1 LKHIGNKKRLFISV
15 CGIFLLGLILST
27 LIAYFHVTKWITT
40 SVKDEQLTLA
50 SVVQAT
56 TEQWFSASKESIHAF
71 ADKTASY
78 KNKIE
83 NNELLDI
90 LIAQYT
96 ESKQFDYVSISLE
109 VNGYYRTNQWQAPS
123 DYDPRIRPWYKAA
136 KMNEKIAISGPYRAF
151 GDPSTYYLSVS
162 APIFG
167 NRKFLG
173 VVSGDIKLTTFES
186 LFVNHVEAE
195 SLTRIVSRFI
205 IDNEGTIITH
215 HEKSIIGKKLTT
227 IGHLNPNLND
237 RLPSLALKGNVF
249 VSEKSMY
256 AIVPLSSLNLNL
268 VVEFSKKE
276 LNQKLLTEMLLLLS
290 HFLIVFILVVVALY
304 IANRN
309 VVKPLFKFLE
319 FDNETELPNK
329 KHFKQSVTSQYLKT
343 DTQGLLLI
351 INLDY
356 FNALTSSYSTV
367 IIRQLLNQVKD
378 RLQKTI
384 GSQSLL
390 GVFSESRF
398 VSFIPNSKLGKHGN
412 HYVLNQIIEN
422 LDKPFYIANK
432 EINLAA
438 HVGASTFPEHGDNI
452 EELINHAFTA
462 FGVSRKHGGADFCL
476 YSEDMKAGAG
486 KTHLLLSALRNGLR
500 KKELYMVYQPQID
513 TKTNTM
519 VSVEALVRW
528 YSKELERQIS
538 PIEFIPIAE
547 TSELVGLLGDYI
559 IEQVFIQISTWREK
573 GIYIPKVAINIS
585 PNHLM
590 HKNFC
595 TNLLQL
601 VEKNKIDIQQIEL
614 EITETSLID
623 SPQAAL
629 EVLKQ
634 LKSLGFSLA
643 IDDFGSGYSS
653 FQYLKEMPI
662 NKLKIDRMFVQEL
675 EYNSSDQAI
684 IQSLVAIAK
693 NMGFSLLA
701 EGVENKAQLDILS
714 EKGVFITQ
722 GYYFS
727 KPINAEDIA
736 NQISLTG
743 MSSYTRLTGKHKI
756 LAMS

>member
-1 LKHIGNKKRLFISV
+1 M

-50 SVVQAT
+50 SVAQAT
-56 TEQWFSASKESIHAF
+56 TEQWFSASKESINAF
-71 ADKTASY
+71 AEKTASY

-83 NNELLDI
+83 NNELLDT

-96 ESKQFDYVSISLE
+96 ESNQFDYVSISLE
-109 VNGYYRTNQWQAPS
+109 KNGYYRTNQWQAPS
-123 DYDPRIRPWYKAA
+123 DYDPRDRPWYKAA
-136 KMNEKIAISGPYRAF
+136 KANEKITISGPYRAF
-151 GDPSTYYLSVS
+151 SEPSIYYLSVS
-162 APIFG
+162 APIFN
-167 NRKFLG
+167 NRKFFG
-173 VVSGDIKLTTFES
+173 VVSGDIELTRFES
-186 LFVNHVEAE
+186 LFVNHIE
-195 SLTRIVSRFI
+195 SEISKSVVNRFI
-205 IDNEGTIITH
+205 IDNGGKVIVH
-215 HEKSIIGKKLTT
+215 HDKSLIGKTLSTVSHLTPYL
-227 IGHLNPNLND
+227 HD
-237 RLPSLALKGNVF
+237 SLPSLGLKGNVF
-249 VSEKSMY
+249 VSEQSMY

-268 VVEFSKKE
+268 VIEFSKKE
-276 LNQKLLTEMLLLLS
+276 LNQKLLTETLLLLS
-290 HFLIVFILVVVALY
+290 HFLIVFILVIIALY
-304 IANRN
+304 VANKN
-309 VVKPLFKFLE
+309 IVKPLFKFLE

-329 KHFKQSVTSQYLKT
+329 KHFKQRVTSQYLIA

-356 FNALTSSYSTV
+356 FNALTSSYSSV

-378 RLQKTI
+378 RLKKII

-398 VSFIPNSKLGKHGN
+398 VSFIPSTEIGKDGSN
-412 HYVLNQIIEN
+412 YILNQIIEN

-432 EINLAA
+432 EINLEA
-438 HVGASTFPEHGDNI
+438 HVGASTFPENGDNI

-462 FGVSRKHGGADFCL
+462 FAVSRKHGGADFCI
-476 YSEDMKAGAG
+476 YSDAMKAGAG

-513 TKTNTM
+513 TKTNKV

-538 PIEFIPIAE
+538 PVEFIPIAE

-559 IEQVFIQISTWREK
+559 IEQVFIQISIWREK

-590 HKNFC
+590 RKNFC
-595 TNLLQL
+595 INLLQL

-614 EITETSLID
+614 EITETSLMET
-623 SPQAAL
+623 PKAAL
-629 EVLKQ
+629 TVLKQ

-675 EYNSSDQAI
+675 EYSSSDQAI
-684 IQSLVAIAK
+684 IQSLVVIAK
-693 NMGFSLLA
+693 NMGFSLLV

-714 EKGVFITQ
+714 EKDVFIIQ

-727 KPINAEDIA
+727 KPISAEDIA
-736 NQISLTG
+736 NKLIKSHWQV
-743 MSSYTRLTGKHKI
+743 
-756 LAMS
+756 

>member
-1 LKHIGNKKRLFISV
+1 M
-15 CGIFLLGLILST
+15 CGIFFLGLILST

-40 SVKDEQLTLA
+40 SVKDEQLTFALIA
-50 SVVQAT
+50 QAT
-56 TEQWFSASKESIHAF
+56 TEQWLSASKESINAF
-71 ADKTASY
+71 AEKTASY
-78 KNKIE
+78 KDNIE
-83 NNELLDI
+83 NNELLDV

-96 ESKQFDYVSISLE
+96 QSNQFDYLTISLE
-109 VNGYYRTNQWQAPS
+109 KNGYYRINNWQPPS
-123 DYDPRIRPWYKAA
+123 HYDPRKRPWYKAA
-136 KMNEKIAISGPYRAF
+136 KANNQTTISGPYKSV
-151 GDPSTYYLSVS
+151 DDQNIYYLSVS
-162 APIFG
+162 APIFS
-167 NRKFLG
+167 NREFLG

-186 LFVNHVEAE
+186 LFVNHIE
-195 SLTRIVSRFI
+195 SESSKSVVNRFI
-205 IDNEGTIITH
+205 IDNDGKIIAH
-215 HEKSIIGKKLTT
+215 HDKSIIGKILTT
-227 IGHLNPNLND
+227 MSRLTPDLHD
-237 RLPSLALKGNVF
+237 SLPSIGLKGDVF
-249 VSEKSMY
+249 VSEQSMY

-276 LNQKLLTEMLLLLS
+276 LNQKLLTETLVLLS
-290 HFLIVFILVVVALY
+290 HFLIVFILVIVALY

-319 FDNETELPNK
+319 LDNETELPNK
-329 KHFKQSVTSQYLKT
+329 KHFKQIVTSQYLKA

-367 IIRQLLNQVKD
+367 IIRQLLNQVKE
-378 RLQKTI
+378 RIQKSI

-398 VSFIPNSKLGKHGN
+398 VSFIPNSEIGKDGN
-412 HYVLNQIIEN
+412 NYILNQIIEN

-432 EINLAA
+432 EINLSA
-438 HVGASTFPEHGDNI
+438 HVGASKFPENGDNI

-462 FGVSRKHGGADFCL
+462 FSVSRKHGGADFCL
-476 YSEDMKAGAG
+476 YSDEMKAGAG

-519 VSVEALVRW
+519 ISVEALVRW
-528 YSKELERQIS
+528 YSKELDRQIS
-538 PIEFIPIAE
+538 PIEFIPVAE
-547 TSELVGLLGDYI
+547 ASELVGLLGDYI
-559 IEQVFIQISTWREK
+559 IEQVFMQISIWREK

-590 HKNFC
+590 RKNFC
-595 TNLLQL
+595 NNLIQL
-601 VEKNKIDIQQIEL
+601 VEKDKIDIRQIEL
-614 EITETSLID
+614 EITETSLMEN
-623 SPQAAL
+623 PQAAL
-629 EVLKQ
+629 VVLKQ
-634 LKSLGFSLA
+634 LKSFGFSLA

-662 NKLKIDRMFVQEL
+662 NKLKIDRMFVKEL
-675 EYNSSDQAI
+675 EYSSSDQAI

-701 EGVENKAQLDILS
+701 EGVENKAQLDILTD
-714 EKGVFITQ
+714 KGVFIIQ

-727 KPINAEDIA
+727 KPIRAEDITKK
-736 NQISLTG
+736 L
-743 MSSYTRLTGKHKI
+743 M
-756 LAMS
+756 

>member
-1 LKHIGNKKRLFISV
+1 V
-15 CGIFLLGLILST
+15 CGIFFLGLILST

-40 SVKDEQLTLA
+40 SVKDEQLTFALIA
-50 SVVQAT
+50 QAT
-56 TEQWFSASKESIHAF
+56 TEQWLSASKESINAF
-71 ADKTASY
+71 AEKTASY
-78 KNKIE
+78 KDNIE
-83 NNELLDI
+83 NNELLDV

-96 ESKQFDYVSISLE
+96 QSNQFDYLTISLE
-109 VNGYYRTNQWQAPS
+109 KNGYYRINNWQPPS
-123 DYDPRIRPWYKAA
+123 HYDPRKRPWYKAA
-136 KMNEKIAISGPYRAF
+136 KANNQTTISGPYKSV
-151 GDPSTYYLSVS
+151 DDQNIYYLSVS
-162 APIFG
+162 APIFS
-167 NRKFLG
+167 NREFLG

-186 LFVNHVEAE
+186 LFVNHIE
-195 SLTRIVSRFI
+195 SESSKSVVNRFI
-205 IDNEGTIITH
+205 IDNDGKIIAH
-215 HEKSIIGKKLTT
+215 HDKSIIGKILTT
-227 IGHLNPNLND
+227 ISRLTPDLHD
-237 RLPSLALKGNVF
+237 SLPSIGLKGDVF
-249 VSEKSMY
+249 VSEQSMY

-276 LNQKLLTEMLLLLS
+276 LNQKLLTETLVLLS
-290 HFLIVFILVVVALY
+290 HFLIVFILVIVALY

-319 FDNETELPNK
+319 LDNETELPNK
-329 KHFKQSVTSQYLKT
+329 KHFKQIVTSQYLKA

-367 IIRQLLNQVKD
+367 IIRQLLNQVKE
-378 RLQKTI
+378 RIQKSI

-398 VSFIPNSKLGKHGN
+398 VSFIPNSEIGKDGN
-412 HYVLNQIIEN
+412 NYILNQIIEN

-432 EINLAA
+432 EINLSA
-438 HVGASTFPEHGDNI
+438 HVGASKFPENGDNI

-462 FGVSRKHGGADFCL
+462 FSVSRKHGGADFCL
-476 YSEDMKAGAG
+476 YSDEMKAGAG

-519 VSVEALVRW
+519 ISVEALVRW
-528 YSKELERQIS
+528 YSKELDRQIS
-538 PIEFIPIAE
+538 PIEFIPVAE
-547 TSELVGLLGDYI
+547 ASELVGLLGDYI
-559 IEQVFIQISTWREK
+559 IEQVFMQISIWREK

-590 HKNFC
+590 RKNFC
-595 TNLLQL
+595 SNLIQL
-601 VEKNKIDIQQIEL
+601 VEKDKIDIRQIEL
-614 EITETSLID
+614 EITETSLMEN
-623 SPQAAL
+623 PQAAL
-629 EVLKQ
+629 VVLKQ

-675 EYNSSDQAI
+675 EYSSSDQAI

-701 EGVENKAQLDILS
+701 EGVENKAQLDILTD
-714 EKGVFITQ
+714 KGVFIIQ

-727 KPINAEDIA
+727 KPISAEDITKK
-736 NQISLTG
+736 L
-743 MSSYTRLTGKHKI
+743 M
-756 LAMS
+756 

>member
-1 LKHIGNKKRLFISV
+1 M
-15 CGIFLLGLILST
+15 CGIFFLGLILST

-40 SVKDEQLTLA
+40 SVKDEQLTFALIA
-50 SVVQAT
+50 QAT
-56 TEQWFSASKESIHAF
+56 TEQWLSASKESINAF
-71 ADKTASY
+71 AEKTASY
-78 KNKIE
+78 KDNIE
-83 NNELLDI
+83 NNELLDV

-96 ESKQFDYVSISLE
+96 QSNQFDYLTISLE
-109 VNGYYRTNQWQAPS
+109 KNGYYRINNWQPPS
-123 DYDPRIRPWYKAA
+123 HYDPRKRPWYKAA
-136 KMNEKIAISGPYRAF
+136 KANNQTTISGPYKSV
-151 GDPSTYYLSVS
+151 DDQNIYYLSVS
-162 APIFG
+162 APIFS
-167 NRKFLG
+167 NREFLG

-186 LFVNHVEAE
+186 LFVNHIE
-195 SLTRIVSRFI
+195 SESSKSVVNRFI
-205 IDNEGTIITH
+205 IDNDGKIIAH
-215 HEKSIIGKKLTT
+215 HDKSIIGKILTT
-227 IGHLNPNLND
+227 ISRLTPDLHD
-237 RLPSLALKGNVF
+237 SLPSIGLKGDVF
-249 VSEKSMY
+249 VSEQSMY

-276 LNQKLLTEMLLLLS
+276 LNQKLLTETLVLLS
-290 HFLIVFILVVVALY
+290 HFLIVFILVIVALY

-319 FDNETELPNK
+319 LDNETELPNK
-329 KHFKQSVTSQYLKT
+329 KHFKQIVTSQYLKA

-367 IIRQLLNQVKD
+367 IIRQLLNQVKE
-378 RLQKTI
+378 RIQKSI

-398 VSFIPNSKLGKHGN
+398 VSFIPNSEIGKDGN
-412 HYVLNQIIEN
+412 NYILNQIIEN

-432 EINLAA
+432 EINLSA
-438 HVGASTFPEHGDNI
+438 HVGASKFPENGDNI

-462 FGVSRKHGGADFCL
+462 FSVSRKHGGADFCL
-476 YSEDMKAGAG
+476 YSDEMKAGAG

-519 VSVEALVRW
+519 ISVEALVRW
-528 YSKELERQIS
+528 YSKELDRQIS
-538 PIEFIPIAE
+538 PIEFIPVAE
-547 TSELVGLLGDYI
+547 ASELVGLLGDYI
-559 IEQVFIQISTWREK
+559 IEQVFMQISIWREK

-590 HKNFC
+590 RKNFC
-595 TNLLQL
+595 SNLIQL
-601 VEKNKIDIQQIEL
+601 VEKDKIDIRQIEL
-614 EITETSLID
+614 EITETSLMEN
-623 SPQAAL
+623 PQAAL
-629 EVLKQ
+629 VVLKQ

-675 EYNSSDQAI
+675 EYSSSDQAI

-701 EGVENKAQLDILS
+701 EGVENKAQLDILTD
-714 EKGVFITQ
+714 KGVFIIQ

-727 KPINAEDIA
+727 KPISAEDITKK
-736 NQISLTG
+736 L
-743 MSSYTRLTGKHKI
+743 M
-756 LAMS
+756 